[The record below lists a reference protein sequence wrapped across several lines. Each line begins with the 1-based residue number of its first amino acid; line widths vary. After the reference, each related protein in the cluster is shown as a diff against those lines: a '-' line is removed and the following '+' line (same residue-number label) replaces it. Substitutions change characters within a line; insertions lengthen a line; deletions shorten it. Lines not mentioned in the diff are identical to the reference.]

1 VLTGATS
8 PVTDQGWLFDVL
20 RWAGVSQGTAAHWQ
34 QVVIRPVTVAM
45 IVIVAVLVGWLGN
58 RIIRRWVG
66 TAARAAVSK
75 ADSPR
80 AEARALTLTAL
91 LANIW
96 RAVIG
101 VIAFFVVL
109 GTIGLNLTPLL
120 AGATV
125 VGATLGFGAQS
136 MVRDLLAG
144 LLLTVE
150 GQFDIG
156 DSITVGDTAGTVEDL
171 TLRVTRLRGH
181 DGTVWFVPNGEIRKL
196 ANASRGWA
204 QAEVDTAV
212 PAAADVD
219 DVLAA
224 VRLAATAVAQDTR
237 YASVC
242 LEEPRVWGVVA
253 AAADTFTCRVSI
265 RTPTIDRDRVARA
278 VREEIQRR
286 LGAMGAFGE
295 LTAPPATAGTAGP
308 AATRRAAEDSGGE

>member
-8 PVTDQGWLFDVL
+8 PVTDQGWLYDLL
-20 RWAGVSQGTAAHWQ
+20 RWAGVSQATAAHWQ
-34 QVVIRPVTVAM
+34 QVVIRPVSVVVVLIGA
-45 IVIVAVLVGWLGN
+45 VILGWLGN

-66 TAARAAVSK
+66 SAARKAVAK

-101 VIAFFVVL
+101 VIAFFVIL

-156 DSITVGDTAGTVEDL
+156 DTITVGDTAGTVEDL
-171 TLRVTRLRGH
+171 TLRVTRLRSH

-204 QAEVDTAV
+204 QAEVDAAV
-212 PAAADVD
+212 PSGADVD
-219 DVLAA
+219 EVLEV
-224 VRLAATAVAQDTR
+224 VRLAGVAVAQDPR
-237 YASVC
+237 YSAVC
-242 LEEPRVWGVVA
+242 LDEPRVWGVVA
-253 AAADTFTCRVSI
+253 AAADTFTCRVSV
-265 RTPTIDRDRVARA
+265 RTPTTERDRVARA
-278 VREEIQRR
+278 IREEVQRR
-286 LGAMGAFGE
+286 LGAIGAFAAAAGAGASGVGSGE
-295 LTAPPATAGTAGP
+295 QSSEAHGP
-308 AATRRAAEDSGGE
+308 